1 MSSDSTLKLSGS
13 SSLGN
18 LQSSPLRPI
27 KKVTSG
33 NTPISSKGGGGG
45 GGGGCGGGGGGGGG
59 GSGR

>member
-1 MSSDSTLKLSGS
+1 MSSDSSIKLSGS
-13 SSLGN
+13 RSLGN

-45 GGGGCGGGGGGGGG
+45 AGGG
-59 GSGR
+59 GSSGR

>member
-1 MSSDSTLKLSGS
+1 MSSDSSIKLSGS

-33 NTPISSKGGGGG
+33 NTPISSKGGS
-45 GGGGCGGGGGGGGG
+45 GGGGGGGGG